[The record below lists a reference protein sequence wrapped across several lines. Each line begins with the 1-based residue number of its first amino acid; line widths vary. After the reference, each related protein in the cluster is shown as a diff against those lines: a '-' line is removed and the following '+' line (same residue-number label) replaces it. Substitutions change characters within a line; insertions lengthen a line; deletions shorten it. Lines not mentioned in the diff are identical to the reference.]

1 MASPFIYPPLLPLSL
16 SLQTTR
22 NIYIGNAAPYPSL
35 PAPSPLLRRRQRAMQ
50 QPPSSSSSSWSQLP
64 PIVIIHCA
72 QAISVTMGRFP
83 KRSGVDAKLSEG
95 SLFDLL
101 LPIYKHTSA
110 AAGERE
116 REVGWSASV
125 AASRERE
132 RCRGVKRWPPFRRIS
147 CVGSLYVRLYS
158 PTSIICIHT
167 GDTSCERNVLATL
180 PASSSPLTAFSPPLL
195 RVYRVVR
202 QLLPPPPSS
211 FHR

>member
-1 MASPFIYPPLLPLSL
+1 MKQVHAGLVIDQRHRRSFTLFSL
-16 SLQTTR
+16 SLKRHVTFISVTQR
-22 NIYIGNAAPYPSL
+22 PPKPPWEGGGEQCS
-35 PAPSPLLRRRQRAMQ
+35 RRRRGP
-50 QPPSSSSSSWSQLP
+50 QPLP
-64 PIVIIHCA
+64 PIVIIHRA

-110 AAGERE
+110 AAGE
-116 REVGWSASV
+116 GG
-125 AASRERE
+125 RERE
-132 RCRGVKRWPPFRRIS
+132 RCREGEKRWPPFRRIS

-180 PASSSPLTAFSPPLL
+180 
-195 RVYRVVR
+195 
-202 QLLPPPPSS
+202 LPPP
-211 FHR
+211 RL